1 MDVPPLLYW
10 YMVLSCILVIGF
22 AVYLAIRDYM
32 AYNHIHGH
40 KKDTKFGYNY
50 GSALGITLGFLFCLL
65 PFLNI
70 LTISL
75 YFILLHKGKKK
86 YPIKNNEIKRSYK

>member
-1 MDVPPLLYW
+1 MDVPPLLYG
-10 YMVLSCILVIGF
+10 YIVLSCILVVGF

-32 AYNHIHGH
+32 SYYRINGH
-40 KKDTKFGYNY
+40 MKDTKFGYNY

-75 YFILLHKGKKK
+75 YFILLYKNKKR
-86 YPIKNNEIKRSYK
+86 YPKVSSLKVR